1 MQSTIKRDASD
12 SRKSW
17 RHSALQLA
25 VAGGLLMTSLAAYA
39 QPAVKDIVLTAA
51 DSSPK
56 AMSAKPV
63 ANTSREAAP
72 RYVELKAVEDAPA
85 ALSAQPGIASASPA
99 AGNQETKQKAAPV
112 LTQASAPVSTK
123 APQASRNA
131 VHFSEWIKDNP
142 DAARL
147 QSKGSVPESEIRSV
161 LASALQQAIERSP
174 MLRQTQA
181 EQRAALADVREAEGQ
196 RWPQIDVGANS
207 RGRSL
212 GGGDDSSG
220 TNSQALSLNMTTN
233 VFDWGRTR
241 NTIDS
246 RKELNTAAEQKH
258 LASLETLASDV
269 SLSLVDLEKARRIN
283 VISQQYVDR
292 MSTLVDMLK
301 EIVMVDR
308 GRASEL
314 TQAKARL
321 MEAQAGRD
329 SAQARV
335 RDIQI
340 KLRKLLGEQPVQL
353 PEDGDWAL
361 STANLDR
368 LLAASQDHPMLRQA
382 EAEANASERHAA
394 ALRAGEKPQLN
405 WVVSKSTGEDEL
417 GRQQAWQTMVTM
429 SWPIFR
435 GGSSRAAREAAS
447 MRAEAERERK
457 SQQQLDLEFETRAAD
472 QDAKTLLARAELYR
486 SLTSETD
493 SVRKAFF
500 EQWYHLG
507 RRTLLDVLI
516 AESDHNNNRVNEV
529 TNRFDGYEAILKAY
543 ASAGQLTQWMSGN
556 TNQY

>member
-1 MQSTIKRDASD
+1 MQPTINKPAFANRKTW
-12 SRKSW
+12 RKS
-17 RHSALQLA
+17 ALHLA
-25 VAGGLLMTSLAAYA
+25 LASGLFILSMAAYA
-39 QPAVKDIVLTAA
+39 QPIPKDIVLKSA
-51 DSSPK
+51 DSTPAQTAPKPASSLPNKVAPKYVAPK
-56 AMSAKPV
+56 AEHDALPAVRHQPSTARSNMV
-63 ANTSREAAP
+63 ASSENTQQAPSVRAEATA
-72 RYVELKAVEDAPA
+72 
-85 ALSAQPGIASASPA
+85 
-99 AGNQETKQKAAPV
+99 
-112 LTQASAPVSTK
+112 STK
-123 APQASRNA
+123 PPVQGRA
-131 VHFSEWIKDNP
+131 VHFSEWVKDNP
-142 DAARL
+142 EALRL
-147 QSKGSVPESEIRSV
+147 QSKDSVPESEIRSV
-161 LASALQQAIERSP
+161 LAAALQQAIERSP
-174 MLRQTQA
+174 MLRQSQA
-181 EQRAALADVREAEGQ
+181 EQRAAAADVREAEGQ
-196 RWPQIDVGANS
+196 RWPQIDVGANTP
-207 RGRSL
+207 GRSL
-212 GGGDDSSG
+212 GGGD
-220 TNSQALSLNMTTN
+220 TVANTSQAVSLNMTTN

-258 LASLETLASDV
+258 LASLEALASDV

-283 VISQQYVDR
+283 VISLQYVDR
-292 MSTLVDMLK
+292 MSALVDMLK
-301 EIVMVDR
+301 EIVSVDR

-340 KLRKLLGEQPVQL
+340 KLRKLLGDTPVQL
-353 PEDGDWAL
+353 PENGDWAL
-361 STANLDR
+361 SPANLDT
-368 LLAASQDHPMLRQA
+368 LLAAAQEHPALRQA

-417 GRQQAWQTMVTM
+417 GRQQSWQTMVTM

-472 QDAKTLLARAELYR
+472 QDAKTLLTRAQLYR

-516 AESDHNNNRVNEV
+516 AESDHNNNRISEV
-529 TNRFDGYEAILKAY
+529 TNRFDGYQAVLKAY
-543 ASAGQLTQWMSGN
+543 ASAGQLTQWMNGA
-556 TNQY
+556 TNQH

>member
-1 MQSTIKRDASD
+1 MQPTIKKPAFAKREIW
-12 SRKSW
+12 RK
-17 RHSALQLA
+17 SALQLVLASGVLIQSMA
-25 VAGGLLMTSLAAYA
+25 VYA
-39 QPAVKDIVLTAA
+39 QPMSQNVVLQPA
-51 DSSPK
+51 DST
-56 AMSAKPV
+56 PV
-63 ANTSREAAP
+63 QMPPERSSLP
-72 RYVELKAVEDAPA
+72 
-85 ALSAQPGIASASPA
+85 I
-99 AGNQETKQKAAPV
+99 KAAPKHV
-112 LTQASAPVSTK
+112 TLKAGDDARPTAHHQPSTTRSSVVTRSENTPHVTAARAEASANAKLPVQGRP
-123 APQASRNA
+123 A
-131 VHFSEWIKDNP
+131 HFSEWIKDNP
-142 DAARL
+142 EALRL

-161 LASALQQAIERSP
+161 LAAALQQAIERSP
-174 MLRQTQA
+174 MLRQSQA
-181 EQRAALADVREAEGQ
+181 EQRAAAADVREAEGQ
-196 RWPQIDVGANS
+196 QWPQIDVGANTP
-207 RGRSL
+207 GRSL
-212 GGGDDSSG
+212 GGGD
-220 TNSQALSLNMTTN
+220 TVANTSQAVSLNMTTN

-258 LASLETLASDV
+258 LASLEALASDV

-292 MSTLVDMLK
+292 MSALVDMLK
-301 EIVMVDR
+301 EIVSVDR

-340 KLRKLLGEQPVQL
+340 KLRKLLGDTPIQL
-353 PEDGDWAL
+353 PENGDWAL
-361 STANLDR
+361 STTSLDT
-368 LLAASQDHPMLRQA
+368 LLASAKEHPALRQA

-417 GRQQAWQTMVTM
+417 GRQQSWQTMVTM

-457 SQQQLDLEFETRAAD
+457 SQQQLDLEFETRSAD
-472 QDAKTLLARAELYR
+472 QDAKTLLTRAELYR

-516 AESDHNNNRVNEV
+516 AESDHNNNRVSEV
-529 TNRFDGYEAILKAY
+529 TNRFDGYQAILKAY
-543 ASAGQLTQWMSGN
+543 ASAGQLTVWMN
-556 TNQY
+556 ATTNQH

>member
-1 MQSTIKRDASD
+1 MQPTIKKTVSADRHTWH
-12 SRKSW
+12 KSTLQM
-17 RHSALQLA
+17 AL
-25 VAGGLLMTSLAAYA
+25 AGGLLLMSLTTYA
-39 QPAVKDIVLTAA
+39 QSAKDIVLTPA
-51 DSSPK
+51 DSAPAKMTPSSSSNMPKGVSPK
-56 AMSAKPV
+56 QVTLAAVDDALPATRQHSMPSARKVANNQAIQQAPGAQNETPVSAKAPGQ
-63 ANTSREAAP
+63 SR
-72 RYVELKAVEDAPA
+72 
-85 ALSAQPGIASASPA
+85 G
-99 AGNQETKQKAAPV
+99 T
-112 LTQASAPVSTK
+112 
-123 APQASRNA
+123 
-131 VHFSEWIKDNP
+131 VHFSEWVKDNP
-142 DAARL
+142 DALRL
-147 QSKGSVPESEIRSV
+147 QSKGSVPEGEIRSV
-161 LASALQQAIERSP
+161 LVTALQQAIERSP
-174 MLRQTQA
+174 LLRQSQA
-181 EQRAALADVREAEGQ
+181 EQRAAAADVREAEGQ
-196 RWPQIDVGANS
+196 RWPQIDVGANT
-207 RGRSL
+207 RGRSM
-212 GGGDDSSG
+212 GGGDTTANS
-220 TNSQALSLNMTTN
+220 SQAVSLNMTTN

-246 RKELNTAAEQKH
+246 RKELNTAAEQKY

-292 MSTLVDMLK
+292 MSALVDMLK
-301 EIVMVDR
+301 EIVSVDR

-340 KLRKLLGEQPVQL
+340 KLRKLLGDTPVQL
-353 PEDGDWAL
+353 PQDGDWAL
-361 STANLDR
+361 STANLDT
-368 LLAASQDHPMLRQA
+368 LLVAAQEHPALRQA
-382 EAEANASERHAA
+382 DAEANASERHAA

-486 SLTSETD
+486 GLTSETD

-516 AESDHNNNRVNEV
+516 AESDHNNNRVSEV
-529 TNRFDGYEAILKAY
+529 TNRFDGYGAILKAY
-543 ASAGQLTQWMSGN
+543 SSAGQLTQWMNGGA
-556 TNQY
+556 NQY